1 MVGAVS
7 MDAIAVVLP
16 GPVEVGAP
24 VTLVGDGITLEQ
36 HARVADTIAY
46 ELACGIRHQQGPFD
60 ESCDRWLTASSTAG
74 RSRRSGTATSW
85 RASAGS
91 SLRSRGT
98 SEHSTSGAAPERSRT
113 RSRRSSAR
121 SSASTPRRTTSPRLA
136 STRPPGCTFVVGDA
150 ESLDFPYGDFDL
162 VGCLRVLHHVR
173 RPELVVSELA
183 RVTRPGG
190 RILLADQLGD
200 VDPIRSLELDRF
212 ERARDPSHTRLLPD
226 ADIRGFLE
234 ANDLVVTANEVV
246 REVRDMERYLDLVGL
261 VGEER
266 ERIARM
272 APAVHEVEVGWYVA
286 RKS

>member
-1 MVGAVS
+1 MADGVEHRRALQEERHGDLAAHVRRLLAPLRGNERALDVGC
-7 MDAIAVVLP
+7 
-16 GPVEVGAP
+16 GTGALSYALAP
-24 VTLVGDGITLEQ
+24 LVGEVVGVDSSEEYVATARA
-36 HARVADTIAY
+36 HAPA
-46 ELACGIRHQQGPFD
+46 
-60 ESCDRWLTASSTAG
+60 
-74 RSRRSGTATSW
+74 
-85 RASAGS
+85 
-91 SLRSRGT
+91 
-98 SEHSTSGAAPERSRT
+98 
-113 RSRRSSAR
+113 
-121 SSASTPRRTTSPRLA
+121 
-136 STRPPGCTFVVGDA
+136 GCTFVVGDA

-183 RVTRPGG
+183 RVTGPGG

-212 ERARDPSHTRLLPD
+212 EQARDPSHTRLLPD

-234 ANDLVVTANEVV
+234 ANDLVVTANEVE

-261 VGEER
+261 VGDER

-286 RKS
+286 RNS